1 MGPERKS
8 MIMTEKEKR
17 NTAVHEAGHALL
29 AKLLPGCDPLHKVT
43 IIPRGQAL
51 GVTWSL
57 PTEDKVNGYK
67 KQILDQITMAMGGR
81 LAEEIMFSEMSSGAS
96 NDIERATETA
106 RAMVC
111 RWGMSDKLGPLAF
124 GKSEGEVFLGRDFSA
139 AKDYSEDTARQIDA
153 EVRTIVLGCYERG
166 KQLLTENKDA
176 LQRVADALVEYETLD
191 AEDVN
196 ILLQGGA
203 LTRERPPPRV
213 TAPPKS
219 PEKKDKRKILDALEA
234 IPKMEPNKA

>member
-8 MIMTEKEKR
+8 MIMTEKEKK

-57 PTEDKVNGYK
+57 PTEDKVNGYR

-81 LAEEIMFSEMSSGAS
+81 LAEEIMFNEMSSGAS

-111 RWGMSDKLGPLAF
+111 RWGMSEKLGPLAF

-139 AKDYSEDTARQIDA
+139 SKDYSEDTARQIDA
-153 EVRTIVLGCYERG
+153 EVRSIVISCYENG
-166 KQLLTENKDA
+166 KRLLTEKKDV
-176 LQRVADALVEYETLD
+176 LERISDALVEYETLD

-196 ILLQGGA
+196 ILLQGGT
-203 LTRERPPPRV
+203 LTRERPAPRV

-219 PEKKDKRKILDALEA
+219 TEKKDKRKILDALEA